1 MENDLSEVKTLRY
14 SLFSENHEK
23 LRFLSKKQRWGEM
36 SDHID
41 DEILN
46 EYACVGLHR
55 EIVDIV
61 KKKYKNIVTHVEFSI
76 PFERGEDRHLRS
88 MLQELKGDWR
98 IKR

>member
-1 MENDLSEVKTLRY
+1 MLSRYIRKTHHYHLK
-14 SLFSENHEK
+14 N
-23 LRFLSKKQRWGEM
+23 
-36 SDHID
+36 ID

-88 MLQELKGDWR
+88 MLQELKGD
-98 IKR
+98 